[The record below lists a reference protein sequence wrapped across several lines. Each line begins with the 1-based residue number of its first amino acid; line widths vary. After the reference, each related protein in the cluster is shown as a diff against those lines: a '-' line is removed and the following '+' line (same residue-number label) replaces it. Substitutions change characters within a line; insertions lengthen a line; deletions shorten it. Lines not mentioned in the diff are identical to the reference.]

1 MRITISSLLFRNCL
15 LDKVIARSEKA
26 ETHILSIHEK
36 RFFLDELQRAAFI
49 CLGILPHIL
58 VKRAPDRYRAMDR
71 PKSPAEPSG
80 SAHQPRESTQ
90 PPETT
95 QMPESSQPPESQP
108 RKATQPRKPVKRRGP
123 TKSSA
128 PAKRRKSNTHAV
140 QSSSSKGQKLPLR
153 PAKDSRKRLT
163 EEEWQLRLPQ
173 HRDSLL
179 PSFSELSDFVRPP
192 VRSLT
197 KRLAK
202 QIAEHEMVDNRLPGV
217 TFLNH
222 GAHDSKPWVAG
233 LVGLKATLELYTWL
247 DRDVTKVACPLFS
260 IYTDNRRGHP
270 TAAGMIHATLKVNDI
285 FHRLQALLY
294 STPGTLLG
302 KRTADK
308 KAIDKTTLD
317 KMTTGLVLIVRAPS
331 TTLEGI
337 GHNSWQAAM
346 VVFRAFKNR
355 RSRQQT
361 HPASPKPK
369 PAEWFG
375 LITDGEVI
383 AAKANIDLP
392 ASVRFSLDDT
402 TFEATLQS
410 AGFDARQDQLDKMA
424 TVSDFFKVF
433 PQSYRGEL
441 PANGKCIKDDD
452 LTLGDH
458 VNDSIV
464 EAISQMNQTASFVAE
479 LKQHSNIVYTPLDP
493 VQLNPFRGWLK

>member
-1 MRITISSLLFRNCL
+1 
-15 LDKVIARSEKA
+15 
-26 ETHILSIHEK
+26 
-36 RFFLDELQRAAFI
+36 
-49 CLGILPHIL
+49 
-58 VKRAPDRYRAMDR
+58 
-71 PKSPAEPSG
+71 
-80 SAHQPRESTQ
+80 
-90 PPETT
+90 
-95 QMPESSQPPESQP
+95 
-108 RKATQPRKPVKRRGP
+108 
-123 TKSSA
+123 
-128 PAKRRKSNTHAV
+128 
-140 QSSSSKGQKLPLR
+140 
-153 PAKDSRKRLT
+153 
-163 EEEWQLRLPQ
+163 
-173 HRDSLL
+173 
-179 PSFSELSDFVRPP
+179 
-192 VRSLT
+192 
-197 KRLAK
+197 
-202 QIAEHEMVDNRLPGV
+202 
-217 TFLNH
+217 
-222 GAHDSKPWVAG
+222 
-233 LVGLKATLELYTWL
+233 
-247 DRDVTKVACPLFS
+247 
-260 IYTDNRRGHP
+260 
-270 TAAGMIHATLKVNDI
+270 
-285 FHRLQALLY
+285 
-294 STPGTLLG
+294 
-302 KRTADK
+302 
-308 KAIDKTTLD
+308 
-317 KMTTGLVLIVRAPS
+317 
-331 TTLEGI
+331 
-337 GHNSWQAAM
+337 M

-464 EAISQMNQTASFVAE
+464 EVISQMNQTASFVAE